1 MSCVGCLW
9 YFGLMARR
17 VKVTLDEATFEA
29 LRVLAFERRS
39 TVAGVLAL
47 AARRVVAGRVEGAEG
62 SSGREVAPR
71 FKK

>member
-1 MSCVGCLW
+1 M
-9 YFGLMARR
+9 
-17 VKVTLDEATFEA
+17 TLDEATFEA